1 MDLAGLGKWLV
12 LVGFGLAI
20 SGAVMWLAGRF
31 GLPFGRLPGDIAVE
45 RGRFSLYLPI
55 ASCLVAS
62 IVLTL
67 LINLILRILQK

>member
-1 MDLAGLGKWLV
+1 MDLTGLGKWMVLAGLLLV
-12 LVGFGLAI
+12 L

-31 GLPFGRLPGDIAVE
+31 GLPFGRLPGDIAID
-45 RGRFSLYLPI
+45 RGRFSFHFPI